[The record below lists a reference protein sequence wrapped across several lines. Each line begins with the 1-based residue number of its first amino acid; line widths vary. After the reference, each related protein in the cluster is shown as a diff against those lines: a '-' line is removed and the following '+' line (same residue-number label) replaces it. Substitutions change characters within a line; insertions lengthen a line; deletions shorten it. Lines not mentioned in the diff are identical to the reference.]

1 MFFKPFLL
9 NIIEV
14 PRFLKIEHHY
24 KIDVWRYG
32 FWINMQH
39 R

>member
-1 MFFKPFLL
+1 MFLNPFLL

-14 PRFLKIEHHY
+14 PRFLNIESY
-24 KIDVWRYG
+24 SEIDVWSYG